1 MPSSLIF
8 ALLLFVGLF
17 ILLEA
22 KSLMRRRAYKELL
35 VASLLLTLALLY
47 GVDYALDWQVLP
59 NPNILL
65 TIFKPLSESV
75 DKFFQVTS

>member
-65 TIFKPLSESV
+65 TIFKPVSESV

>member
-35 VASLLLTLALLY
+35 VASLLLTLALFY
-47 GVDYALDWQVLP
+47 GVDYALDWQFLP
-59 NPNILL
+59 NPNILI
-65 TIFKPLSESV
+65 TIFKPVSESV
-75 DKFFQVTS
+75 DKFFQVTG

>member
-22 KSLMRRRAYKELL
+22 KSLMRRRVYKELL

-65 TIFKPLSESV
+65 TIFKPVSESV

>member
-1 MPSSLIF
+1 MPSSIIF
-8 ALLLFVGLF
+8 ALILFVGLF

-35 VASLLLTLALLY
+35 VACLLLTLALFY

-65 TIFKPLSESV
+65 TIFKPVSESV
-75 DKFFQVTS
+75 DKFFQVTG

>member
-35 VASLLLTLALLY
+35 VASLLLTLALFY
-47 GVDYALDWQVLP
+47 GVDYALDWQFLP
-59 NPNILL
+59 NPNILI
-65 TIFKPLSESV
+65 TIFKPVSESV

>member
-35 VASLLLTLALLY
+35 VASLLLTLALFY
-47 GVDYALDWQVLP
+47 GVDYALDWQFLP

-65 TIFKPLSESV
+65 TIFKPVSESV
-75 DKFFQVTS
+75 DKFFQVTG